1 MLLLLLLLSRSVVS
15 DSVRPYIR
23 QPTRLPRPW
32 ILQARTLEW
41 VAIYNW
47 YQHYVSNFKILY
59 YQVRGAS
66 LVAQTVKNL
75 PAMQETC
82 VLSLDWEDPLEKKMA
97 NHSSILAWRIPWKEE
112 PDGLQSVGLHRVRH
126 NWTTYTFTVMQCLL
140 VIYCKHEAEI
150 PLFTSLV
157 ELLNVFLSESGYLE
171 SLLPPNI
178 SLILEWSSL
187 YILVW
192 MLHKVSFIKTTKRCY
207 LILSFFSCHRFGVL
221 FCWAKIC
228 QWRINK
234 SLFFFNVVLI

>member
-1 MLLLLLLLSRSVVS
+1 M
-15 DSVRPYIR
+15 
-23 QPTRLPRPW
+23 
-32 ILQARTLEW
+32 
-41 VAIYNW
+41 
-47 YQHYVSNFKILY
+47 SNFKILY

-66 LVAQTVKNL
+66 LVAQTLKNL
-75 PAMQETC
+75 PAMRETC

-97 NHSSILAWRIPWKEE
+97 KHSSILAWRIPWKEE

-157 ELLNVFLSESGYLE
+157 ELLSMFISESGYLE

-178 SLILEWSSL
+178 SLILEWGNL

-192 MLHKVSFIKTTKRCY
+192 MLHKVSFIKTTKRCF
-207 LILSFFSCHRFGVL
+207 LLPLGA
-221 FCWAKIC
+221 W
-228 QWRINK
+228 
-234 SLFFFNVVLI
+234 